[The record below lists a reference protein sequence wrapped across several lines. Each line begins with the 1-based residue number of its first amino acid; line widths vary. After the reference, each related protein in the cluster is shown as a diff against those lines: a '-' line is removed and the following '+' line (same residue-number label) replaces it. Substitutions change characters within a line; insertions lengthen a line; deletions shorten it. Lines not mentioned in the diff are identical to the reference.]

1 MEMIRVDKI
10 SKKYRL
16 GEIHSGTLS
25 EDLVQWFSR
34 RKARTDQLTSPDE
47 SGGKWCWPLK
57 EVSFSVNKGEV
68 FGIVGKNGAGKSTL
82 LKILSKIT
90 TPSSGNIYLNG
101 KLASLLEVGTGFH
114 PDLSGRENIFL
125 NGALLG
131 MRKQEI
137 KDRFDEIVDFSGVNG
152 FLDTPV
158 KRYSS
163 GMFVRLAFAVAAHLE
178 SDILIVDEVLAVGD
192 YEFQQKCMGK
202 MQDVANNKGRT
213 VLFVSHNSAAVQ
225 RLCTRAMLLSNGSV
239 KLTGSPAEVLEV
251 YQVNH
256 ADKTDGLRH
265 ILDDDKSAYFLR
277 WVLISQAGAGAFTAR
292 SGERVAIRAS
302 LNVRR
307 RLSGAVLHCM
317 VRDLNGNSL
326 VYVRSND
333 DSQVPLT
340 LEIGTHEVEFGFSL
354 PVRHG
359 EYGVEL
365 AVSEPDSLIDHWES
379 STRLKVVDIEFRD
392 HHALEGLLRVE
403 TTFRIV

>member
-1 MEMIRVDKI
+1 
-10 SKKYRL
+10 
-16 GEIHSGTLS
+16 
-25 EDLVQWFSR
+25 
-34 RKARTDQLTSPDE
+34 
-47 SGGKWCWPLK
+47 
-57 EVSFSVNKGEV
+57 
-68 FGIVGKNGAGKSTL
+68 
-82 LKILSKIT
+82 
-90 TPSSGNIYLNG
+90 
-101 KLASLLEVGTGFH
+101 
-114 PDLSGRENIFL
+114 
-125 NGALLG
+125 
-131 MRKQEI
+131 
-137 KDRFDEIVDFSGVNG
+137 VDFSGVNG

-256 ADKTDGLRH
+256 ADKTDGLRD

-340 LEIGTHEVEFGFSL
+340 LEVGTHEVEFGFSL

-359 EYGVEL
+359 EYGVER

-379 STRLKVVDIEFRD
+379 STRLKVVDKEFRD
-392 HHALEGLLRVE
+392 HHALEGLLSVE

>member
-1 MEMIRVDKI
+1 MIRVDKI

-34 RKARTDQLTSPDE
+34 RRPKKEQFNDLAEGSA
-47 SGGKWCWPLK
+47 KWCWPLK
-57 EVSFSVNKGEV
+57 EVSFSVHKGEV

-90 TPSSGNIYLNG
+90 TPSSGDIYLNG

-131 MRKQEI
+131 MKKQEI
-137 KDRFDEIVDFSGVNG
+137 KNRFDEIVDFAGVNG

-202 MQDVANNKGRT
+202 MQDVASNKGRT

-225 RLCTRAMLLSNGSV
+225 RLCTRAMLLSNGRV
-239 KLTGSPAEVLEV
+239 KLIGSPAEVLEV
-251 YQVNH
+251 YHINQ
-256 ADKTDGLRH
+256 ADQKDGIRH
-265 ILDDDKSAYFLR
+265 TVDDDKKAFFLR
-277 WVLISQAGAGAFTAR
+277 WVLTNQVVKEAFALR
-292 SGERVAIRAS
+292 SGEKASIRAS
-302 LNVRR
+302 INVRR
-307 RLSGAVLHCM
+307 RLTGVVLHCM
-317 VRDLNGNSL
+317 IRDLNGNSL
-326 VYVRSND
+326 VYIRSND
-333 DSQVPLT
+333 DSQIPLVFDV
-340 LEIGTHEVEFGFSL
+340 GTHEVEFAFSL
-354 PVRHG
+354 PVRQG

-365 AVSEPDSLIDHWES
+365 AVTEPDGLIDHWES
-379 STRLKVVDIEFRD
+379 STRLKVLDVAYRD
-392 HHALEGLLRVE
+392 HHALEGLLSVD
-403 TTFRIV
+403 TSFRLA